1 VKKISIIIDHP
12 QRDLAGYVYLAE
24 ELAKKNFK
32 VFLVPM
38 YNFHEIFLIN
48 PDLVILNHARKGQL
62 FSSGI
67 DLIIDYCRKSNISV
81 VVLDSEG
88 GLIGKSKLHLYKK
101 NINESANEVDRYF
114 LWGINKKRLVNKKKI
129 KKFFV
134 VGHPKFDL
142 FFLKNYNNLYLEKF
156 NKKNYILVNTSF
168 SQLNPIEGDIHSK
181 KNVENFKK
189 SKNYDLKKINFN
201 QLINF
206 LKIYAKLN
214 KNIEFILR
222 PHPFESLTFYK
233 KEFADYSN
241 IKVINAGDIFFYIKN
256 SKFVINHN
264 CQTSLEAI
272 LANKNCIN
280 FSNKKIL
287 DEEDS
292 VLKKIS
298 TNVENV
304 NDLEIAVNK
313 FLTLDHINNLNKK
326 KKIVS
331 KYYNN
336 INKLSCPLVVENIL
350 FLSKHK
356 NNKSSPNFFK
366 IIGIY
371 YKKRSFFHIIK
382 FLSKIFFGVN
392 IFFKFREFFGNQLYK
407 RKFFDIRNVLVL
419 VRFSE
424 KNRLI
429 IKRSSI
435 LDLHYKSLLFPQSIV
450 IKKNVNF

>member
-1 VKKISIIIDHP
+1 MKKISIIIDHP

-24 ELAKKNFK
+24 ELAKKNFV
-32 VFLVPM
+32 VFLTPM
-38 YNFHEIFLIN
+38 YNFHEFFLIN
-48 PDLVILNHARKGQL
+48 PDLVILNHARKGKFL
-62 FSSGI
+62 SSGN
-67 DLIIDYCRKSNISV
+67 DLIIDYCKKVNIKTV
-81 VVLDSEG
+81 VIDSEG
-88 GLIGKSKLHLYKK
+88 GMIGSNRLSLYKK
-101 NINESANEVDRYF
+101 IINQSADDIDKYF
-114 LWGINKKRLVNKKKI
+114 LWGKNKMQLVKKNNM
-129 KKFFV
+129 KKFV
-134 VGHPKFDL
+134 VTGHPKFDL
-142 FFLKNYNNLYLEKF
+142 FFLKNYNNNFLKSL

-168 SQLNPIEGDIHSK
+168 PQINPIEGNEFGKKYAEDFK
-181 KNVENFKK
+181 KNRNYNFEK
-189 SKNYDLKKINFN
+189 LNFD
-201 QLINF
+201 QLIQF
-206 LKIYAKLN
+206 LKFYSVLN

-222 PHPFESLTFYK
+222 AHPFESLTVYK
-233 KEFADYSN
+233 NEFADYSN
-241 IKVINAGDIFFYIKN
+241 IKVVNEGDIFFYIKN
-256 SKFVINHN
+256 CKFVINHN
-264 CQTSLEAI
+264 CQTSLEAV
-272 LANKNCIN
+272 LASKNCIN
-280 FSNKKIL
+280 FSNKKISKVV
-287 DEEDS
+287 S
-292 VLKKIS
+292 VINKLS
-298 TNVENV
+298 TNVDSID
-304 NDLEIAVNK
+304 DLKVKANK
-313 FLTLDHINNLNKK
+313 FLSTKYVINLQKK

-429 IKRSSI
+429 IKQSSI

-450 IKKNVNF
+450 IKKNINF